1 MTEDISN
8 PVLLD
13 REHLSEI
20 SMGDEDFEKE
30 IIGDFLASLPELL
43 DLMVQGTAAKDAES
57 VAQAAHSL
65 KGSCRSLGADRVAGV
80 CQDLEHLA
88 RGGSLDGA
96 EALLES
102 LNKHIADLTEFMRGA
117 WGV

>member
-1 MTEDISN
+1 MTEDTSGPI
-8 PVLLD
+8 VLD

-30 IIGDFLASLPELL
+30 IIGDFLASVPELL
-43 DLMVQGTAAKDAES
+43 DLMAQGMDANDAES
-57 VAQAAHSL
+57 VAQAAHSM
-65 KGSCRSLGADRVAGV
+65 KGSCRALGADRVAGV

-96 EALLES
+96 DVLLDS
-102 LNKHIADLTEFMRGA
+102 LDRHIADLTQFMRGT